1 MEEGGRIG
9 DGRVAKVGA
18 REIGRDLRDV
28 QSRILPLIPLMM

>member
-18 REIGRDLRDV
+18 REIGWGLRNV
-28 QSRILPLIPLMM
+28 QSDFNSLMM